1 MYYSSHLNLSNRRRR
16 SSCARGF
23 VWRNGECVRMGQ
35 GNQTRSG
42 QNASYNKT
50 YPYYSGKLPGDG
62 SHTVTDV
69 LDCVKCAA
77 GWHTCHI
84 CDWTMGQVK

>member
-1 MYYSSHLNLSNRRRR
+1 MHDSSHNMLSRRRR
-16 SSCARGF
+16 SFKCPRGF
-23 VWRNGECVRMGQ
+23 ALKNGECVRTGQ
-35 GNQTRSG
+35 WGNQTRSG

-69 LDCVKCAA
+69 LDCVKCYA

-84 CDWTMGQVK
+84 CEGLL

>member
-1 MYYSSHLNLSNRRRR
+1 MPHKGRYSSHIYAGRTSR
-16 SSCARGF
+16 SITD
-23 VWRNGECVRMGQ
+23 RNGGRGHW

-69 LDCVKCAA
+69 LDCVKCYA

-84 CDWTMGQVK
+84 CEGLL